1 MTTPADEGGDPACW
15 AHLFESPT
23 SDIRGR
29 SDIDRFVRDFYR
41 QAAMDEM
48 LGPIFA
54 AAGMNW
60 NAHIETLVEFW
71 SWQLF
76 GRRGYV
82 GNPLR
87 AHEPVNARTPFAA
100 EHYERWL
107 ALFEDTIDTSF
118 RGPVADLAK
127 ARAHKMALSMRRLL
141 TGAAEMEQAEDAG
154 DTPVEAVWMGRG
166 GR

>member
-15 AHLFESPT
+15 AHLFETPT

-29 SDIDRFVRDFYR
+29 SDIERFVRDFYR
-41 QAAMDEM
+41 QAAMDEV

-76 GRRGYV
+76 ARRGYE

-87 AHEPVNARTPFAA
+87 AHEPVHARTPFAA

-107 ALFEDTIDTSF
+107 VLFGETIDNSF
-118 RGPVADLAK
+118 SGPVADLAK
-127 ARAHKMALSMRRLL
+127 ARADKMAVAMRRLL
-141 TGAAEMEQAEDAG
+141 GGPETEEAADAG
-154 DTPVEAVWMGRG
+154 ETPVEAGWTSRG